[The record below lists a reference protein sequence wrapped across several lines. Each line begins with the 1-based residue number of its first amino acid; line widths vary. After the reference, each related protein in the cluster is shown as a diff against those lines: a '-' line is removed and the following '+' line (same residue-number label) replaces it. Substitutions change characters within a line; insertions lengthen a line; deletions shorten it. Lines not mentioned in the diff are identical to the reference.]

1 MLKLTFDKPWID
13 KYWDEVEPKVMQSVA
28 IFESREKWVVL
39 EDEEALNSLNKIAQ
53 NLPEIAN
60 MPITGDIAIHAERI
74 VTILACLPLKTSLAA
89 YGWLG
94 ALSENQH
101 KWNFIIYV
109 YANQVVQGKQI
120 ESNPTVPYSEILI
133 ERVSL
138 FNFLNEFNNVFLNDN
153 TTKLALA
160 QYEKRVKGDHR

>member
-1 MLKLTFDKPWID
+1 MIKLTFDKQWID
-13 KYWDEVEPKVMQSVA
+13 QYWNEVEPKVMQSVA
-28 IFESREKWVVL
+28 QFEGKESWVIS

-60 MPITGDIAIHAERI
+60 MPITDEIAIHAERI
-74 VTILACLPLKTSLAA
+74 LSVLACLPLKTALAA

-94 ALSENQH
+94 ALSKNEH
-101 KWNFIIYV
+101 KWNFIVYV
-109 YANQVVQGKQI
+109 YANQVTQGKQTA
-120 ESNPTVPYSEILI
+120 SNPTVPYSEILI

-153 TTKLALA
+153 TTKLALT
-160 QYEKRVKGDHR
+160 QYENRVKGDHR